1 MLAIIAPGQGS
12 QTPGMLNS
20 WIADP
25 SLKELLISWS
35 DAIGLD
41 LVHLGTVADADEI
54 KDTANAQPLI
64 VATSLLGAHAL
75 GIKQFDV
82 TSGHSVGELAAAA
95 LSGAI
100 SEADALTIVRARG
113 IEMAKA
119 AAASPSGMSAL
130 LGGDRAEV
138 LAAIAALNLV
148 AANDNGAGQIV
159 AAGDLQALASL
170 NENPPSGARVR
181 ALAVAGAFH
190 TQYMQSAV
198 EPLASLASTIE
209 TRPVSIEVISNKDTE
224 ALLEKMVEERLAKVK
239 ANLDKA
245 YSERDEALK
254 RAVQL
259 EEERKQ
265 QKLAALEAEGKH
277 KEVAEMKLTELQE
290 KLRIA
295 EERNIKLTRD
305 AAVRDA
311 LTGLDFRNERSQ
323 QMAYRDVVE
332 QDAEYDIDLEEFSDE
347 IEPWIIDEFKKI
359 GCDTA
364 LSVLN
369 LSVEE
374 LVRRTDLEEETIV
387 EVHSILNAE
396 FEDE

>member
-25 SLKELLISWS
+25 QLKELLISWS

-41 LVHLGTVADADEI
+41 LVHLGTEADADEI

-75 GIKQFDV
+75 GIKNFAV

-100 SEADALTIVRARG
+100 SEADALRIVRARG

-119 AAASPSGMSAL
+119 AATSPSGMSAV

-159 AAGDLQALASL
+159 AAGDLKALASL
-170 NENPPSGARVR
+170 NENPPTGARVR

-190 TQYMQSAV
+190 TQYMQPAV
-198 EPLASLASTIE
+198 EPLASLASTIA
-209 TRPVSIEVISNKDTE
+209 TRPVSIQVISNKDGQVVTDGSE
-224 ALLEKMVEERLAKVK
+224 ILNRIVNQI
-239 ANLDKA
+239 ANPVRWDLCMETLKSLGVTGVIELPPA
-245 YSERDEALK
+245 GTLVGLLK
-254 RAVQL
+254 RAAS
-259 EEERKQ
+259 EIETF
-265 QKLAALEAEGKH
+265 ALKSADD
-277 KEVAEMKLTELQE
+277 L
-290 KLRIA
+290 
-295 EERNIKLTRD
+295 D
-305 AAVRDA
+305 AAR
-311 LTGLDFRNERSQ
+311 
-323 QMAYRDVVE
+323 
-332 QDAEYDIDLEEFSDE
+332 EFA
-347 IEPWIIDEFKKI
+347 
-359 GCDTA
+359 GRHA
-364 LSVLN
+364 
-369 LSVEE
+369 
-374 LVRRTDLEEETIV
+374 
-387 EVHSILNAE
+387 
-396 FEDE
+396 

>member
-25 SLKELLISWS
+25 LLKELLISWS

-75 GIKQFDV
+75 GIKNFAV

-100 SEADALTIVRARG
+100 SEKDALKIVRARG

-119 AAASPSGMSAL
+119 ATASPSGMSAI

-159 AAGDLQALASL
+159 AAGNLQALASL
-170 NENPPSGARVR
+170 SESPPTGARVR

-190 TQYMQSAV
+190 TQFMQPVV

-209 TRPVSIEVISNKDTE
+209 TRPVSIEVISNKDGQVVTDGTE
-224 ALLEKMVEERLAKVK
+224 ILNRIVNQI
-239 ANLDKA
+239 ANPVRWDLCMETMK
-245 YSERDEALK
+245 SIGITGVIELPPSGTLVGLLK
-254 RAVQL
+254 RAAS
-259 EEERKQ
+259 EIETF
-265 QKLAALEAEGKH
+265 ALKGADD
-277 KEVAEMKLTELQE
+277 L
-290 KLRIA
+290 
-295 EERNIKLTRD
+295 D
-305 AAVRDA
+305 AAR
-311 LTGLDFRNERSQ
+311 
-323 QMAYRDVVE
+323 
-332 QDAEYDIDLEEFSDE
+332 EFA
-347 IEPWIIDEFKKI
+347 
-359 GCDTA
+359 GRHA
-364 LSVLN
+364 
-369 LSVEE
+369 
-374 LVRRTDLEEETIV
+374 
-387 EVHSILNAE
+387 
-396 FEDE
+396 